1 MDEKTKELF
10 KMFEIGVEN
19 ERNAQ
24 EFYEDLIKKSSSQ
37 MEKEIFGN
45 FLKEEQMHEQKLM
58 QVYAEMKEKYGLE

>member
-10 KMFEIGVEN
+10 KLFEIGVEN
-19 ERNAQ
+19 ERKAQ
-24 EFYEDLIKKSSSQ
+24 EFYENLIKKSTSR